1 MFDLTKFS
9 LQDMSEVGDA
19 LQQMELKAKN
29 IDELSDMMV
38 QFFFYYLGDTQTG
51 EKSSV
56 LVRFFM
62 TYPYSSLDA
71 ELQQSAD
78 RMLGSKPEDQD
89 MKCLKLLATAG
100 MQPEWNSTIH
110 SKGHRIIPLQ
120 NEEKVK
126 KILYMIYEFID
137 QMGMDISNVLNPDTK
152 LSSELEER
160 IFNVYHVPEALGNPH
175 IP

>member
-9 LQDMSEVGDA
+9 IQDMSEIGDA
-19 LQQMELKAKN
+19 LQQLELKAKN
-29 IDELSDMMV
+29 IDELSEMMV
-38 QFFFYYLGDTQTG
+38 RYFFDNLGDTQTG

-78 RMLGSKPEDQD
+78 KMLGSESEDQE

-100 MQPEWNSTIH
+100 VQPEWNSTIE

-126 KILYMIYEFID
+126 RFFI
-137 QMGMDISNVLNPDTK
+137 
-152 LSSELEER
+152 
-160 IFNVYHVPEALGNPH
+160 
-175 IP
+175 